1 VLSVLDYYNQTTN
14 KQTNTHLRYLTKTP
28 KVLNL
33 TTAMS
38 RLITKND
45 QDDFPLLVDDTE
57 DNIYHDSYQVL
68 GMELG
73 GNHSI
78 SINNNSTSSSN
89 DLLIDILS
97 TSFQG
102 PSEEHTEFLHGKRKP
117 HHNEFQSK
125 KREELEDLY
134 SFSVGE
140 DDDPMLDLFE
150 DDDEHDDDS
159 EDGNDRRLQYFNS
172 SQDMEDED
180 MIMTPYS
187 YRNDK
192 DIHGGERLAPLL
204 YDPFRTKQ
212 GEDVPH
218 QRTVRFADDES
229 QSRLFQ
235 DDPMMQEGSLV
246 FMTNEEKLLDIFDQ
260 QGSSNTGTTNLFED
274 DPDEES
280 SYIGSDFDD
289 EEEESPE
296 RKILKGLIYNGAT
309 IGVVAGLAYVGK
321 KVMSAFQNTE
331 DVPEG
336 GNGIDNVAGTD
347 QAGADATHTS
357 IKAGTRSLDNSQSTS
372 NAGGNANPS
381 NPNSSSK
388 Q

>member
-1 VLSVLDYYNQTTN
+1 
-14 KQTNTHLRYLTKTP
+14 
-28 KVLNL
+28 
-33 TTAMS
+33 MS

-57 DNIYHDSYQVL
+57 DDMMYHDSYQVL
-68 GMELG
+68 GMEQG
-73 GNHSI
+73 GNLSS

-89 DLLIDILS
+89 DLLLDILS

-117 HHNEFQSK
+117 HHHGRNNNLKQQLESQSK

-140 DDDPMLDLFE
+140 DDDDPMLDLFFEDQNRLKEDE
-150 DDDEHDDDS
+150 DDNDDDGDS
-159 EDGNDRRLQYFNS
+159 DNDRRVQYFNS

-180 MIMTPYS
+180 MIMMPYS
-187 YRNDK
+187 YNYNK
-192 DIHGGERLAPLL
+192 DIHGGGERLAPLL
-204 YDPFRTKQ
+204 HDPFETEQ
-212 GEDVPH
+212 GDDAPR

-235 DDPMMQEGSLV
+235 DDPVMQDDSLV
-246 FMTNEEKLLDIFDQ
+246 FMNNEEKLLDIFDQ
-260 QGSSNTGTTNLFED
+260 QGSSNNNTGTTNFLFEED
-274 DPDEES
+274 SDEDS

-289 EEEESPE
+289 EEEEEESPE

-309 IGVVAGLAYVGK
+309 IGVVAGLAFVGK
-321 KVMSAFQNTE
+321 KVMSAFQNT
-331 DVPEG
+331 DDNPEG
-336 GNGIDNVAGTD
+336 GNGVDNLMGTD
-347 QAGADATHTS
+347 QAATDVTHTS
-357 IKAGTRSLDNSQSTS
+357 IEVGTRSMNGSQSSS
-372 NAGGNANPS
+372 NAGGNADSS
-381 NPNSSSK
+381 NPNSSSN